1 MTADDFRRLALE
13 LPEAVESSHMAHPDF
28 RVGGK
33 VFATLGYPGQ
43 EWAMVKLPAE
53 QQELFSKTEPT
64 VFVPV
69 KGGWGRKGATN
80 VLLKPAKKAAV
91 RKALEAAWHNVA
103 PKRLTQRLTQQPRT
117 PKR

>member
-69 KGGWGRKGATN
+69 KGGWGRKGA
-80 VLLKPAKKAAV
+80 KKAAA